1 MALITLQW
9 EIKNGNPG
17 IKTAKPRTKR
27 TNLQNR
33 SRSGNMPMINTPK
46 TKEQQEQI
54 EELKQEIQELKNNE

>member
-33 SRSGNMPMINTPK
+33 SRRGNMPMINTPK

-54 EELKQEIQELKNNE
+54 EELRARIEELES